1 MTWRPVGLT
10 RDVPAGRVMRA
21 WVDGQD
27 AVVWRSTR
35 GVLSAWDNRCPHR
48 GMALSH
54 GFVRGEDLAC
64 LYHGWH
70 YGAEGGVC
78 SLIPSHPD
86 LTPPDTIKTRAFQS
100 AESDGVIWVRLEG
113 SPDLAPPD
121 LAPPDLAPPAIAP
134 GLDPLRSFEIRAS
147 EGDIAHGA
155 AAKPF
160 EPAILS
166 LLFNPIAHDRTL
178 VTVLIEAQATSDQR
192 KLASRW
198 CEDVRRE
205 VEA

>member
-1 MTWRPVGLT
+1 MTWRPVGLS
-10 RDVPAGRVMRA
+10 RDLPAARVMRA

-27 AVVWRSTR
+27 AVVWRSTS
-35 GVLSAWDNRCPHR
+35 GVLNAWDNRCPHR

-54 GFVRGEDLAC
+54 GFVRGENLAC

-70 YGAEGGVC
+70 YSCEGGGC

-86 LTPPDTIKTRAFQS
+86 LTPPDTIKTRAFEA
-100 AESDGVIWVRLEG
+100 AEAEGVIWVRLEG
-113 SPDLAPPD
+113 S
-121 LAPPDLAPPAIAP
+121 PDLAPPAIAP

-178 VTVLIEAQATSDQR
+178 VTVLIDAQATSDQR

>member
-1 MTWRPVGLT
+1 MTWRPVGLS
-10 RDVPAGRVMRA
+10 RDLPAARVMRA

-27 AVVWRSTR
+27 AVVWRSTS
-35 GVLSAWDNRCPHR
+35 GVLNAWDNRCPHR

-54 GFVRGEDLAC
+54 GFVRGENLAC

-70 YGAEGGVC
+70 YSCEGGGC

-86 LTPPDTIKTRAFQS
+86 LTPPDTIKTRAFEA
-100 AESDGVIWVRLEG
+100 AEAEGVIWVRLEG
-113 SPDLAPPD
+113 SPELSPPTSG
-121 LAPPDLAPPAIAP
+121 P
-134 GLDPLRSFEIRAS
+134 GLKPLRSLEMRAS
-147 EGDIAHGA
+147 EGDIAHGC

-160 EPAILS
+160 EAANLS

-178 VTVLIEAQATSDQR
+178 VTVLIDASAAAGQR
-192 KLASRW
+192 KQASRW